1 MTTGFPGSTGRTYRL
16 SPPDR
21 TGWMFGLGPIQLLI
35 CAIGVFVGVFVMTM
49 FGPIAGCVVIVSFI
63 GLGVAKVGDMS
74 LVQAVPHALRWAKTT
89 TRGPSV
95 WFAVVPLVG
104 GDAERTAPSVLADH
118 ELLIVDAG
126 HIGVGA
132 AGAKI
137 AVSRDRRNNTYAA
150 TLRVAGKQFSLVER
164 GEQDHLV
171 NQWGIALQAFIA
183 ERSPVVS
190 IRWSEWAAPAGLDE
204 HRQWL
209 NEHLAADP
217 LSDVRMAYERLL
229 QEAGSQATR
238 HETLV
243 TVTINAGKMSLRRTQ
258 RDDTTR
264 AAVDLLLTEM
274 RLFAQRLEGA
284 DLAVSPPLNP
294 GEWARA
300 MRLRLD
306 PSSRLAL
313 DGRARSLGETAGEC
327 SPDNAGP
334 LAAVANWTSWQT
346 DGAYH
351 RALYVS
357 DWPRLDVPAAWMA
370 DLMLYN
376 GAVRTVSV
384 FFEPIPRSKS
394 QRSITRDAAKIQS
407 DAEHRSEKG
416 FRVGAHHRRAAQA
429 VEERE
434 EELVAG
440 YGEFNYAGVITITA
454 RTTEELD
461 EATDEVTQ
469 VAAAIGLEV
478 RPLNGRHDLAVCATL
493 PLARGLVPKE
503 HM

>member
-1 MTTGFPGSTGRTYRL
+1 MTTTLSEGRKYRL

-21 TGWMFGLGPIQLLI
+21 TGWMFGLGIIQLGI
-35 CAIGVFVGVFVMTM
+35 CAASVFAGVFTMSLYGVAPGLVVLVVGV
-49 FGPIAGCVVIVSFI
+49 GI
-63 GLGVAKVGDMS
+63 GVAKIGQMTVP
-74 LVQAVPHALRWAKTT
+74 QAVPHAFRWGRT
-89 TRGPSV
+89 SV
-95 WFAVVPLVG
+95 GGARHWYAVVPLVG
-104 GDAERTAPSVLADH
+104 GDADSPAPEVLVDH

-126 HIGVGA
+126 HVGVGA
-132 AGAKI
+132 AGQKI
-137 AVSRDRRNNTYAA
+137 AVSRDSKANTYSA
-150 TLRVAGKQFSLVER
+150 TLRVAGRQFSLVER

-171 NQWGIALQAFIA
+171 NQWGVALQSFIA

-190 IRWSEWAAPAGLDE
+190 VRWSEWAAPAGLDE

-209 NEHLAADP
+209 TEHMAEDP
-217 LSDVRMAYERLL
+217 LLDVRSAYERLL

-243 TVTINAGKMSLRRTQ
+243 TVTINAGKMSLRKSQ
-258 RDDTTR
+258 RDDAVR
-264 AAVDLLLTEM
+264 AAIEVLLTEM
-274 RLFAQRLEGA
+274 RLFTQRLQGA
-284 DLAVSPPLNP
+284 DLAVSSPLSP

-306 PSSRLAL
+306 PASRLAL
-313 DGRARSLGETAGEC
+313 DGRLRSLGDTAGEC
-327 SPDNAGP
+327 APDNAGP
-334 LAAVANWTSWQT
+334 LTAVANWTSWQT

-384 FFEPIPRSKS
+384 FFEPIARSKS

-407 DAEHRSEKG
+407 DSEHRAEKG

-440 YGEFNYAGVITITA
+440 YGEFNYAGVITVTA
-454 RTTEELD
+454 TSPAELD
-461 EATDEVTQ
+461 EATEEVTQ
-469 VAAAIGLEV
+469 VAASVGLEL
-478 RPLNGRHDLAVCATL
+478 RPLHGRHDKAVCATL

-503 HM
+503 YM